1 MGIRLN
7 NVRIALKHDTLEN
20 WEQNDPVLLKGE
32 QVAVQIPDDNIPRTK
47 IGDGVH
53 KFSEL
58 PYTSDYFYPLFHVI
72 NELHDRAINVVD
84 ENTVYHVDPVTG
96 AEYLPLPDDFTDLLV
111 RVDVPEEGSLNIRV
125 PESIQKTYGDLFPSK
140 GGTYLITITK
150 ISDAEMF
157 VRSLELKE
165 AS

>member
-20 WEQNDPVLLKGE
+20 WEQNDLVLLKGE

-58 PYTSDYFYPLFHVI
+58 PYTDDSYVKLEAENEQSISSDV
-72 NELHDRAINVVD
+72 
-84 ENTVYHVDPVTG
+84 
-96 AEYLPLPDDFTDLLV
+96 
-111 RVDVPEEGSLNIRV
+111 
-125 PESIQKTYGDLFPSK
+125 
-140 GGTYLITITK
+140 
-150 ISDAEMF
+150 
-157 VRSLELKE
+157 
-165 AS
+165 